1 MAPWDELLYFKTT
14 LSGVQ
19 SFAPGNVAAIN
30 QPDPQCVL
38 LQIEFSSNSSG
49 GTPIVWLDN
58 TVSAS
63 KGVVL
68 TSSRDGLILDY
79 RTYGPLCT
87 MQWYGTVWA
96 GAGATVSWIQ
106 VSLARWPTGGGDGG
120 RQSPPDNQLKQLI
133 SVLSDRLMRL
143 EKQQR
148 SLYDAIIRTARL
160 TDTP

>member
-1 MAPWDELLYFKTT
+1 MAPWDELPYFKTPIA
-14 LSGVQ
+14 GVQ
-19 SFAPGNVAAIN
+19 SFSPGNAAAIN

-58 TVSAS
+58 TVSTS
-63 KGVVL
+63 RGVVL

-96 GAGATVSWIQ
+96 GAGATVSWFQ
-106 VSLARWPTGGGDGG
+106 VSLAKWPQGGGGAG
-120 RQSPPDNQLKQLI
+120 THGKVDNQLKQLI
-133 SVLSDRLMRL
+133 SVFSDRLMRL

-148 SLYDAIIRTARL
+148 SIYDAIIRTAQL
-160 TDTP
+160 PPGQ